1 MSKTFFKRSF
11 KQKKYG
17 KYGRWSETRKF
28 FVSHWYKTKNK
39 NILKTYFNFF
49 DFLRSN
55 LYISFCICLCFFRY
69 YLLCMLE
76 LIHFFTLV
84 PSTFLHSK
92 RSEFRWDT
100 LIILFHRKIKLA
112 FKPFSGEMGWKMTG
126 SSDKCSG
133 WHCDIS
139 QPEYYW
145 R

>member
-39 NILKTYFNFF
+39 NILKTYFNFLI
-49 DFLRSN
+49 FLRSN

-84 PSTFLHSK
+84 YLPLFYIQ
-92 RSEFRWDT
+92 SEANFVGT
-100 LIILFHRKIKLA
+100 PYN
-112 FKPFSGEMGWKMTG
+112 PFSQENKTG
-126 SSDKCSG
+126 FQALQWGNGMKND
-133 WHCDIS
+133 WVL
-139 QPEYYW
+139 